1 VRGLLKVTGC
11 VLVAALS
18 VSLVS
23 PSALADLR
31 DHDPDDTPT
40 TFDIRA
46 IRTLSHLS
54 SGAIIF
60 ATTFYDVL
68 DWRRSSE
75 LWIYVDSRAGPA
87 FDHVVVASKRS
98 GVVRCELFTRHSLFG
113 PVGVNAGPRRVTCR
127 PKRRFLNPT
136 HTIRFKVR
144 AISHAAGHLVND
156 WAPGGFGDWYPHV

>member
-1 VRGLLKVTGC
+1 MKATVC

-18 VSLVS
+18 ASLVG
-23 PSALADLR
+23 PAALADLR
-31 DHDPDDTPT
+31 DHDPNDTPT

-46 IRTLSHLS
+46 IRTRSHLPG
-54 SGAIIF
+54 GAITF
-60 ATTFYDVL
+60 ATRFYDVL
-68 DWRRSSE
+68 DWRRNTAV
-75 LWIYVDSRAGPA
+75 WIYIDSRAGPSY
-87 FDHVVVASKRS
+87 DRLVVASKRN
-98 GVVRCELFTRHSLFG
+98 GAVRCELFTRHSLFG

-144 AISHAAGHLVND
+144 AISRAGGHQVND